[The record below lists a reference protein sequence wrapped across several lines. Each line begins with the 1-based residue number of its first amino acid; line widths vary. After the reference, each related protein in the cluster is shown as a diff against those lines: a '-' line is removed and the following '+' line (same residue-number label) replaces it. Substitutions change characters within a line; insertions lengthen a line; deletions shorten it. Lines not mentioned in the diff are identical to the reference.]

1 MTFSDLLFGGSNW
14 AISDVSLV
22 QIEDNMKLTEMF
34 FFHIYFPYRLCCMLS
49 YRLCCMLSYAPYIHN
64 PGYQYNNSH
73 EPSNV
78 KWMKA
83 NIFPLILKD
92 DKRSNVPLQSY
103 QLMLVVSMIN
113 LFFHLIIKHL
123 IICLR
128 TLSAFFPKCE
138 LLIITPVSRPIHIL
152 PKE

>member
-1 MTFSDLLFGGSNW
+1 MIEHIFCHVTFSDLLFGGSNW
-14 AISDVSLV
+14 AISDVFLV
-22 QIEDNMKLTEMF
+22 QIKDNKKLTEMF
-34 FFHIYFPYRLCCMLS
+34 FFHIYFPYRLCCTLS
-49 YRLCCMLSYAPYIHN
+49 YVPYIHN
-64 PGYQYNNSH
+64 PGNQYNNSH
-73 EPSNV
+73 DPSNM

-83 NIFPLILKD
+83 NIFPLILKA

-128 TLSAFFPKCE
+128 TLSASFPKCE